1 MSELLKIAN
10 NILNLLEYPSE
21 LEREEDL
28 FSDEFYIAI
37 VGNLISDRKFD
48 IQPGNTVKEKIES
61 LKKLVDL
68 LSQIIDMDLS
78 HILPEGIIVKKDKI
92 STKCLLELIEE
103 LIKALINENEDESQA
118 SIKNNLS
125 DNNFKNNISDDNI
138 IRGNRLKIDSEN
150 SDNKLHDKDDEIDM
164 DKILR
169 EQKNSNEKK
178 NEPKLIQESD
188 INNININSD
197 NNTNT
202 NLNINL
208 EKEKE
213 NESLNIGNR
222 SCFEQLEFEKK

>member
-28 FSDEFYIAI
+28 YSDEFYIAI
-37 VGNLISDRKFD
+37 VGNLISDRNFD
-48 IQPGNTVKEKIES
+48 IQQGNTEKEKVES

-169 EQKNSNEKK
+169 EEKNSNEKK

-208 EKEKE
+208 EKEK
-213 NESLNIGNR
+213 
-222 SCFEQLEFEKK
+222 